1 MGHNI
6 ATVKNVGR
14 TLEVFNCG
22 ASHATAAGTGDNTAV
37 TGATINR
44 MVAGTEGDQLNSG
57 KLILSYKTTLTD
69 TKTLSYAIAYQ
80 ESADGSSWDTA
91 VALQAST
98 VALTGASSTDALGTV
113 EYNVNLHDKKQYIR
127 FNFTP
132 DLSHSGTD
140 VAISSLVFVA
150 GGGPLPQ

>member
-14 TLEVFNCG
+14 TLEVFHCG
-22 ASHATAAGTGDNTAV
+22 AASPVAADGAIDNVAV

-57 KLILSYKTTLTD
+57 KLILSYMTTLTAA
-69 TKTLSYAIAYQ
+69 KTLSFAIAYQ

-91 VALQAST
+91 VALQTAT
-98 VALTGASSTDALGTV
+98 VAATGAVTASLGTV

-127 FNFTP
+127 FNYTP

-140 VAISSLVFVA
+140 TATTSLVFVA
-150 GGGPLPQ
+150 GGGPIPQ